1 MAERHG
7 ATTIKEWLDDF
18 VGQVKSGPEFRTSAG
33 AEPGRKYAYLE
44 WHDEDRSHH
53 SILLFRVEEDADG
66 DVGIHAYRFDG
77 DAEEV
82 RERVDTLVH
91 PPTS

>member
-18 VGQVKSGPEFRTSAG
+18 VEQVQTSEEFRTSAG
-33 AEPGRKYAYLE
+33 AEPGRQYAYLE

-53 SILLFRVEEDADG
+53 SILLFRAEEDSTG
-66 DVGIHAYRFDG
+66 EVGVHAYRFEG

-82 RERVDTLVH
+82 RERVDELVH
-91 PPTS
+91 PAS